1 MAKKTTNETI
11 LNSTDQPQGGAV
23 NEAAVETA
31 EQGIKLTQTEFESV
45 KAHIEALQKEKEEA
59 VSLAQRL
66 QADFDNYRK
75 RNASLKTDC
84 YEEGVRDCIE
94 TLLPTLD
101 SFDFAL
107 ESMTD
112 LEPCFVDG
120 VRLVKRMLIDALAKL
135 GFEEVPADGAF
146 DPVLHNAVMQEEA
159 EGKNPGEVL
168 EVLQKGYRVKGRI
181 LRHSMVKV
189 AK

>member
-1 MAKKTTNETI
+1 MAKKTTNQTI
-11 LNSTDQPQGGAV
+11 LDLPENKCSGNV
-23 NEAAVETA
+23 NEAPAENA
-31 EQGIKLTQTEFESV
+31 EQYVKLSQTEFESV
-45 KAHIEALQKEKEEA
+45 KAHIEALQAEKDEA
-59 VSLAQRL
+59 VLLAQRL

-75 RNASLKTDC
+75 RNATIKADC
-84 YEEGVRDCIE
+84 YEEGVRACIQ

-107 ESMTD
+107 ESMEGVD
-112 LEPCFVDG
+112 PCFVEG
-120 VRLVKRMLIDALAKL
+120 VRLVQRMLIDALMKL
-135 GFEEVPADGAF
+135 GFDEVPADGAF

-159 EGKNPGEVL
+159 EGREPGEVL
-168 EVLQKGYRVKGRI
+168 EVFQKGYSVKGRI